1 MLTSADVLVDARGS
15 DCHMPLME
23 AIGAV
28 RSAQLGQVVAILAD
42 DSMART
48 EIPLWA
54 EKSGNALL
62 GVERRDDCDAFLIR
76 RLHRSL
82 SHAEDIGR

>member
-1 MLTSADVLVDARGS
+1 LVALPHVGDKRCFTMLATVDVLVD
-15 DCHMPLME
+15 
-23 AIGAV
+23 
-28 RSAQLGQVVAILAD
+28 AD

-62 GVERRDDCDAFLIR
+62 GVERRDDCDAYIIR